1 MRSLES
7 PPGRARLPLVMIP
20 SLRISGFKLF
30 RELELP
36 RLGSLN
42 LLVGKNNTGK
52 SCLLE
57 AVELYASSSPWDIL
71 RVASRREPDGAKRA
85 RIGRYDPFELE
96 ESLRPLMNLFHR
108 ERGHIIRPYIQLMA
122 EDPDA
127 NLELRCEPFLAEIIE
142 HEAISAEAGKSEP
155 GSRQKHLGHLLGE
168 GFTLARGIKKS
179 RFRFLE
185 RYLRRLPIS
194 EEMMKDEGWL
204 HPDVAPVAFLP
215 ARGFSVGDAKR
226 LWDKASLA
234 DKDELLLDWLRFI
247 EPEVRDLRYLSDSD
261 SGADLP
267 YLKIN
272 GDRGRTPL
280 SSMGDGLTR
289 LFHIGLAMANAS
301 GGILLIDEFE
311 NGLHW
316 GVQVQLWKAL
326 FEGAAH
332 FGVQVFAT
340 THSNDCIQAFVEA
353 QRSRLIS
360 SDSYVYRLERRGDDI
375 HAHEFS
381 PQGLEAAIRQGIEV
395 R

>member
-1 MRSLES
+1 
-7 PPGRARLPLVMIP
+7 MIP
-20 SLRISGFKLF
+20 SLHISGFKLF
-30 RELELP
+30 RDLELP
-36 RLGSLN
+36 KLGSLN
-42 LLVGKNNTGK
+42 LFVGKNNTGK
-52 SCLLE
+52 TCLLE

-71 RVASRREPDGAKRA
+71 RVASRREPDGSRHG

-108 ERGHIIRPYIQLMA
+108 ERGHILRPHIQLRA

-127 NLELRCEPFLAEIIE
+127 NLELSCEPFLADILE
-142 HEAISAEAGKSEP
+142 HEAMPTEAEKLEQS
-155 GSRQKHLGHLLGE
+155 SRQMHLGRLLGD
-168 GFTLARGIKKS
+168 GFALARGKKKS

-194 EEMMKDEGWL
+194 EEMMKEEGWL

-215 ARGFSVGDAKR
+215 ARGFTNTEAKR
-226 LWDKASLA
+226 HWDKASLA

-247 EPEVRDLRYLSDSD
+247 EPEVRDLRYISDPE
-261 SGADLP
+261 SGIDLP

-280 SSMGDGLTR
+280 SSMGDGMTR

-316 GVQVQLWKAL
+316 EVQKELWKAL
-326 FEGAAH
+326 FEAA
-332 FGVQVFAT
+332 A
-340 THSNDCIQAFVEA
+340 
-353 QRSRLIS
+353 
-360 SDSYVYRLERRGDDI
+360 
-375 HAHEFS
+375 
-381 PQGLEAAIRQGIEV
+381 
-395 R
+395 